1 MGVEKLEYL
10 SINLQTIIM
19 EIMNNSEIM
28 NLLESK
34 TPLLPYPFN
43 TKTTDTTSCEIR
55 VYYPSLD
62 FKNNEV
68 IQDVDVLFDIVCS
81 KSLWTKDG
89 NIRPY
94 EIMRHI
100 FKTFSKKSIF
110 EAGVLHFKAMRHVT
124 VNDSYDCIRLT
135 ARMMQL

>member
-19 EIMNNSEIM
+19 EIMNNSNIM
-28 NLLESK
+28 NLLESES
-34 TPLLPYPFN
+34 PLLPYPFN

-62 FKNNEV
+62 FNNEH
-68 IQDVDVLFDIVCS
+68 IQEVTVLFDIICS

-94 EIMRHI
+94 EIMRHLI
-100 FKTFSKKSIF
+100 NSFLNKTIF
-110 EAGVLHFKAMRHVT
+110 EVGKLRFNGMRHVT
-124 VNDSYDCIRLT
+124 VNDSYEGLRIS
-135 ARMMQL
+135 ARMIQA